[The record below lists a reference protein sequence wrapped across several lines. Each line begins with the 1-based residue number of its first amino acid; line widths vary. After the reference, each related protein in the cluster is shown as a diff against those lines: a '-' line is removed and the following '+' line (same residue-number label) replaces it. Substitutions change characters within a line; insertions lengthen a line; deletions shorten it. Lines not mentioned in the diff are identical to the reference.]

1 VNDLSGL
8 RILVAEDETILSL
21 MMEDLLL
28 EAGATVIGPAPNVGL
43 AMQLLQSE
51 AVDGAVLDFNL
62 GGEMIVPVADTLTS
76 LGIPF
81 VIVTGYGP
89 ARMSAYYPHA
99 TVLNK
104 PIDLKNFAGT
114 VFRSLKGVWPTA

>member
-1 VNDLSGL
+1 
-8 RILVAEDETILSL
+8 
-21 MMEDLLL
+21 
-28 EAGATVIGPAPNVGL
+28 
-43 AMQLLQSE
+43 
-51 AVDGAVLDFNL
+51 
-62 GGEMIVPVADTLTS
+62 MIVPVADTLTS

>member
-1 VNDLSGL
+1 MSDLSGL

-28 EAGATVIGPAPNVGL
+28 EAGATVIGPAPSVGM

-51 AVDGAVLDFNL
+51 PVDGAVLDFNL

-76 LGIPF
+76 RGIPF

-89 ARMSAYYPHA
+89 GRVSGHYPHA

-104 PIDLKNFAGT
+104 PIDLTNFAGT
-114 VFRSLKGVWPTA
+114 VFRSLKGVSPPG

>member
-1 VNDLSGL
+1 VSDLSGL
-8 RILVAEDETILSL
+8 RILVAEDITILSL
-21 MMEDLLL
+21 IMEDLLL
-28 EAGATVIGPAPNVGL
+28 GAGATVVGPAPNVGL

-62 GGEMIVPVADTLTS
+62 GGKMIVPVANTLTS
-76 LGIPF
+76 RSIPF

-89 ARMSAYYPHA
+89 ARVSIYYPHA

-104 PIDLKNFAGT
+104 PVDLKSFAGT
-114 VFRSLKGVWPTA
+114 VFRSLKGILPTA